1 MTAVWNAILLLLKW
15 LGILLLVVLG
25 LLIAVILLALFAP
38 VRYRGKIKKA
48 EAPEEAFGADG
59 VISWLNPLLRVR
71 LLYGEKKFRYKVRV
85 LGICCY
91 NSEKP
96 KKERTKK
103 EKKKKEKKEKK
114 QSGKKNT
121 TDNEASSVKEN
132 KGEPEDT
139 RVRENTPELPG
150 PETQIPLKEAE
161 QKDTGESGKL
171 RNAFRKITR
180 IPAKIKQK
188 ITHIANTIK
197 LLWHKKEKVVSFFE
211 DELHRTAI
219 GKAWVIIKKLLHHVL
234 PGKIK
239 GYVEFGTG
247 EPESTGKAL
256 GVLGMLYGVYGK
268 GVTIVP
274 DFYEKRLVADV
285 SLKGRIRLVT
295 VLVHCLRLIRDKQMK
310 RLYHN
315 WKKLLKLLK
324 QKAE

>member
-25 LLIAVILLALFAP
+25 LLVAVILLALFAP
-38 VRYRGKIKKA
+38 VRYRGRIKKT
-48 EAPEEAFGADG
+48 EASREVFGADG
-59 VISWLNPLLRVR
+59 LISWLNPLLRVR
-71 LLYGEKKFRYKVRV
+71 ILYGEKKLRYKVRV
-85 LGICCY
+85 LGICCF

-103 EKKKKEKKEKK
+103 EKKKREKK
-114 QSGKKNT
+114 QSGKKSKGNGKEPPAIENNT
-121 TDNEASSVKEN
+121 AKEN
-132 KGEPEDT
+132 I
-139 RVRENTPELPG
+139 RVCENTAESS
-150 PETQIPLKEAE
+150 EKKRDVPLTEEKN
-161 QKDTGESGKL
+161 QGTVKNGKIKK
-171 RNAFRKITR
+171 AFRKVTQ

-188 ITHIANTIK
+188 ITHIVNTIK
-197 LLWHKKEKVVSFFE
+197 LLWHKKEKVVSFLE
-211 DELHRTAI
+211 DELHKTAI
-219 GKAWVIIKKLLHHVL
+219 GKAWVIIKKMLHHVL

-247 EPESTGKAL
+247 EPETTGKAL

-285 SLKGRIRLVT
+285 FFKGRIRLVT
-295 VLVHCLRLIRDKQMK
+295 VLVHCLRLIRDKQIK

-315 WKKLLKLLK
+315 WKKLLKVLK

>member
-1 MTAVWNAILLLLKW
+1 MTAVWNVVLLLLKW
-15 LGILLLVVLG
+15 LGILLLAVLG

-38 VRYRGKIKKA
+38 VRYRGKLKKA

-71 LLYGEKKFRYKVRV
+71 ILYGEKKLRYKVRV
-85 LGICCY
+85 LGICCF

-103 EKKKKEKKEKK
+103 EKKQKKHSKKR
-114 QSGKKNT
+114 
-121 TDNEASSVKEN
+121 KEN
-132 KGEPEDT
+132 KEASPVTEKKGELEDT
-139 RVRENTPELPG
+139 RVREHTAEFPEPK
-150 PETQIPLKEAE
+150 PEVPVTEAE
-161 QKDTGESGKL
+161 PQNIEKSGKIKT
-171 RNAFRKITR
+171 AFRKITQF
-180 IPAKIKQK
+180 PAKFKQK
-188 ITHIANTIK
+188 ITRIVNTIK

-211 DELHRTAI
+211 DELHKTAI
-219 GKAWVIIKKLLHHVL
+219 GKAWEIIKRMLHHVL

-247 EPESTGKAL
+247 EPETTGKAL

-274 DFYEKRLVADV
+274 DFYEKRLVADIF
-285 SLKGRIRLVT
+285 LKGRIRLVT
-295 VLVHCLRLIRDKQMK
+295 VLVHCLRLIRDKQIK

-315 WKKLLKLLK
+315 WKKLLKVLK